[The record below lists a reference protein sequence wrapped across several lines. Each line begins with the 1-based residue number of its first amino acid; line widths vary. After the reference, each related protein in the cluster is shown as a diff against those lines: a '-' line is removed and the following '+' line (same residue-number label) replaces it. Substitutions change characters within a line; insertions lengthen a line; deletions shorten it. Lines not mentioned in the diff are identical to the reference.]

1 MDLHFAYVVW
11 VNTDKIPMKFK
22 IESPSDI
29 EILRIRKSV

>member
-22 IESPSDI
+22 IESPSD
-29 EILRIRKSV
+29 KWKY